1 MHVATGN
8 QVLHTDEQDGQY
20 MGVQV
25 ESDIKPFKGLL
36 LGLFFINA
44 GMEVSFSTFYHNMP
58 MIIGSLFALIVGK
71 TALMFAAGIPFGL
84 SKLSAVRSGMY
95 IAPGGEFA
103 FVVLGEAASRGLLP
117 STEMRA
123 IFFMV
128 VLSMA
133 LTPYLAVCS
142 SSHVHCYVPHTLH
155 SCLLPWIWSTV
166 CVVPVV

>member
-1 MHVATGN
+1 MHEYAQSSVQLAECTAA
-8 QVLHTDEQDGQY
+8 L
-20 MGVQV
+20 QV

-36 LGLFFINA
+36 LGLFFISA
-44 GMEVSFSTFYHNMP
+44 GMEISLSAFYSNMP

-84 SKLSAVRSGMY
+84 SELSAVRSGMY

-103 FVVLGEAASRGLLP
+103 FVVLGEAALQGLLA
-117 STEMRA
+117 SDEMRA

-133 LTPYLAVCS
+133 LTPYLAVCTHRPHPPGLFGVQHLRCWIAEFCS
-142 SSHVHCYVPHTLH
+142 SELQ
-155 SCLLPWIWSTV
+155 
-166 CVVPVV
+166 